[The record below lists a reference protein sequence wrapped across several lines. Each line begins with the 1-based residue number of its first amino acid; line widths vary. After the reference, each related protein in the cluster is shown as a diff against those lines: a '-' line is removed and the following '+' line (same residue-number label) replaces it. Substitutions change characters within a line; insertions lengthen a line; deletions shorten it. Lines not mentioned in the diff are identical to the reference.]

1 MLGPKVTVTGSR
13 SIPYN
18 SLFTGSQGIRIKSIT
33 LEDLETECV
42 KTHGD
47 LDFFSSPGHLLVS
60 MREDHRKRHY
70 RFLWVHLTKIL
81 VVNCN
86 EIQIVSL
93 KECIMTS

>member
-18 SLFTGSQGIRIKSIT
+18 SLFTGSQGIRIKAIT

-47 LDFFSSPGHLLVS
+47 LDFFFESWALIGVYERRPQEKTL
-60 MREDHRKRHY
+60 
-70 RFLWVHLTKIL
+70 
-81 VVNCN
+81 
-86 EIQIVSL
+86 QISVG
-93 KECIMTS
+93 TFD